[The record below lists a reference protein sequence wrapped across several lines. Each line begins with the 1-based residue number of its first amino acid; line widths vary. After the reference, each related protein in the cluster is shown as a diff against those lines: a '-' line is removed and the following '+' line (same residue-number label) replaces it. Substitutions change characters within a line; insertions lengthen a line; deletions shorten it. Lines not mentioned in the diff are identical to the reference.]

1 MMAFKS
7 DNPKK
12 KLDIYYKGV
21 FIKSI
26 GDSKYKDYK
35 QYLKIDKDLA
45 KKRRIAY
52 FNRHRK
58 GIEAGKLGE
67 VLAWLFL
74 WN

>member
-52 FNRHRK
+52 FNRHQK
-58 GIEAGKLGE
+58 GIREGKLGE